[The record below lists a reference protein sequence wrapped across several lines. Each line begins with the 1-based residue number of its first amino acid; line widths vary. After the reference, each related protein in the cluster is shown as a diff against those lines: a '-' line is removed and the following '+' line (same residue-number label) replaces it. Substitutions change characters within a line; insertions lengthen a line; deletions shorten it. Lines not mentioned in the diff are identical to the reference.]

1 MKYSRIAVVFFSPTG
16 NTRLIAR
23 EIGRQ
28 LAELLTAPMEEF
40 DFTKPEARLARHVF
54 SLDELVV
61 FASPVYAGRLPNK
74 LLPYIKEGFC
84 GNGAYAVP
92 VVTFGNRSFGDALME
107 LRCELEDAG
116 FHTITGAAFAARH
129 SFSDKLAP
137 GRPDERDMAVLRE
150 FALRTARRA
159 SDLTAPPAPVDV
171 PGNCP
176 VGPYY
181 TPLGLD
187 GEPVNF
193 LKAVPRTDAERCASC
208 GTCAQ
213 VCCMGSIQRQAPW
226 NTTGLCIKC
235 HACVRFC
242 PSGARFFDDPALLSH
257 LAMLERHLTQ
267 RQGSVY
273 FL

>member
-1 MKYSRIAVVFFSPTG
+1 MKYSHIAVVFFSPTG
-16 NTRLIAR
+16 NTRLAAR
-23 EIGRQ
+23 EIGRR
-28 LAELLTAPMEEF
+28 LGELMAVPVDEF
-40 DFTKPEARLARHVF
+40 DFTTPEARQDRHAF
-54 SLDELVV
+54 SPDNLVV

-74 LLPYIKEGFC
+74 LLPYIREGFC

-107 LRCELEDAG
+107 LRCELEHNG
-116 FHTITGAAFAARH
+116 FHTIAGAAFAMRH
-129 SFSDKLAP
+129 AFSDRLAP
-137 GRPDERDMAVLRE
+137 GRPDEQDRALLEE
-150 FALRTARRA
+150 FIRRTAQRA
-159 SDLTAPPAPVDV
+159 SLLTAPPAPVDV
-171 PGNCP
+171 AGNCP

-187 GEPVNF
+187 GKPVNF
-193 LKAVPRTDAERCASC
+193 LKAVPKIAPERCTGC

-213 VCCMGSIQRQAPW
+213 VCCMGSIQSQAPW

-235 HACVRFC
+235 HACVRAC

-257 LAMLERHLTQ
+257 LAMLEQHLTQ
-267 RQGSVY
+267 RQDSVY